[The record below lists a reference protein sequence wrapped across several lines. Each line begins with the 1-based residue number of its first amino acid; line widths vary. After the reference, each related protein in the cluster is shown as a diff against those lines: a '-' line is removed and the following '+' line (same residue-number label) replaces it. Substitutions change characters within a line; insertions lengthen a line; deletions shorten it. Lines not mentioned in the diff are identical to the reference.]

1 MRKMNRQ
8 KLYQWMCASALCCAS
23 LFTACSDD
31 DTPDPV
37 DPATDG
43 KITYTL
49 MMYGCGGG
57 NLDSYMQFNMDQVEG
72 QGYTEKVNFTALLRY
87 SEPYQEMDGYEGTR
101 LFTMTEKGMTSEKK
115 YEANYRLDNPKHLA
129 NFIVESQKR
138 FPADHY
144 VLVLWNH
151 GGTFGLEDQLAG
163 SDADY
168 VESKGI
174 VYDDNTNHSISIF
187 EMEEAFK
194 QAEAA
199 GAKKLDVL
207 YMDVC
212 LMNMIENLYQ
222 IKDHADYVMGAAH
235 LTPGLGGDY
244 PDLIKSMEKH
254 DNVEDMLK
262 EYVPAAAEQWSVNL
276 GEDNSGRD
284 LVACRMDKLPAVITG
299 IKEYT
304 EQLCKFVENRD
315 TEEAK
320 VVALFSGSNQYPQS
334 PNFANQGN
342 LYYFANE
349 PQYGYESSAD
359 LVSSFSRIAASTG
372 SGVLSGKAGKV
383 RQAMKE
389 AIVATASS
397 NLPKGLEGIS
407 VGIHWKHSAQF
418 AEEDTEDLQG
428 NPIAIKSFAQ
438 LYKNLAFDKA
448 TGWSRFLE
456 KNEKR
461 DIRVRTNAEG
471 DMEVYDADEE
481 SEPGEPVQKYTWKV
495 VVKLADRGTLTD
507 AQVTDLQ
514 KLFDEVNKEM
524 ESRKMTIEAAK
535 QFFQFEVTYNYIPTI
550 MQYAIM
556 ATTDEETGTIPS
568 FEVDFSMQADQEG
581 APTFGT
587 VYSST
592 NFNPSQE

>member
-31 DTPDPV
+31 DTPAPV

-43 KITYTL
+43 KITYTV

-57 NLDSYMQFNMDQVEG
+57 SLDPMMQFNLDQVEG
-72 QGYTEKVNFTALLRY
+72 QGYSEKVNFTALLRY
-87 SEPYQEMDGYEGTR
+87 SEAYQEMNSYEGTR
-101 LFTMTEKGMTSEKK
+101 LFTMTEKGMTNEKK

-129 NFIVESQKR
+129 DFIVESQKR

-168 VESKGI
+168 VETKGI

-222 IKDHADYVMGAAH
+222 IKDHVNYVMGAAH

-254 DNVEDMLK
+254 DNLEDMLK
-262 EYVPAAAEQWSVNL
+262 EYVPATAEQWSINL
-276 GEDNSGRD
+276 GDDKSGRD
-284 LVACRMDKLPAVITG
+284 LVACRMDKLPAVITA

-304 EQLCKFVENRD
+304 DLLYEYVKDRD

-320 VVALFSGSNQYPQS
+320 VIALFSGSNQDPKS

-342 LYYFANE
+342 LYYFADE
-349 PQYGYESSAD
+349 PRDDYQSSAD
-359 LVSSFSRIAASTG
+359 LVSSFSRIAANVG
-372 SGVLSGKAGKV
+372 SGMLSGKAGKV

-397 NLPKGLEGIS
+397 NLPKGLEEIS

-461 DIRVRTNAEG
+461 DIRVRITAEG
-471 DMEVYDADEE
+471 EEEIYDADEE

-495 VVKLADRGTLTD
+495 VVSLADRGTLTD
-507 AQVTDLQ
+507 EQVGDL
-514 KLFDEVNKEM
+514 KELFDEANTELGAL
-524 ESRKMTIEAAK
+524 EMTIEAAK
-535 QFFQFEVTYNYIPTI
+535 KFFQNEVTYDYIPNI
-550 MQYAIM
+550 MQFAVM
-556 ATTDEETGTIPS
+556 ATTDEATGAIPF

-581 APTFGT
+581 VPTFGT

-592 NFNPSQE
+592 SFNPSQE